1 MVEWDGRERR
11 KIHENREGRREGDVH
26 CGQHDILWRHHDD
39 DTKNHRQLVCGK
51 IKGVDEELTAFQ
63 RETRTELGK
72 IASSMTP
79 WKVFALS
86 MILVIGSIGGSIAW
100 LARYIDRGQDEIK
113 TSVGAI
119 HRRISENDGEI
130 SSETKVL
137 KDAINQVNRSILMLD
152 NRLLNVENEV
162 RSVKDHKKG
171 DAR

>member
-1 MVEWDGRERR
+1 MKHWDGKERR
-11 KIHENREGRREGDVH
+11 KAIESDGAIKTGRRKDDEH
-26 CGQHDILWRHHDD
+26 CGQHEILWRHHDD

-72 IASSMTP
+72 ISSSGTP

-86 MILVIGSIGGSIAW
+86 MVLVIGSIGGSIAW

-130 SSETKVL
+130 SGETKLL
-137 KDAINQVNRSILMLD
+137 KDAIYQVNRSILMLD
-152 NRLLNVENEV
+152 NRILNIENEV
-162 RSVKDHKKG
+162 RAAKEIKK
-171 DAR
+171 